1 MAGSSKPAVVGDVEL
16 SEDADALYA
25 QGMAHYRQREW
36 EEAKDYFARLRL
48 VAPDRRGVDALLN
61 EVDIFIQLQA
71 MEPAHPGMGRET
83 LEPQDVQPSPSP
95 VPEGPVTGW
104 IKGRRVHWPAVIVV
118 IAALVVILVVWDP
131 SGAIGSIINRVIH
144 TEGLARVEWLL
155 NQGRAAMNVGD
166 YERAVESFEE
176 ALVFAPGREDI
187 DMLHEKAELYSRL
200 DVLCNEAESDAAAG
214 RWNAA
219 SDKLDEILEA
229 GDPTRCGAR
238 EKKDDLERRKGLEDR
253 FSEAGASFARG
264 DWAGAISI
272 VAQVQVDAPAFR
284 SAELEEM
291 LFQAHIESGRELMGG
306 AGDSLEVVGQAIQS
320 FERAL
325 VIFPEGE
332 VALEERE
339 LADLYRQGLL
349 FLNQQSWLEAV
360 RVLGTVYERRPDYLG
375 GRAGSLLCGAHLQL
389 GDIYYAARAWESAHE
404 QYGNVR
410 TIEGCGSEVK
420 AEAALREA
428 EVYLILYPPTPTPTR
443 TPKPTT
449 TPVPTATE
457 TRTPTPFPVQP
468 TAEPVPPAPKPPTPT
483 QWIR

>member
-1 MAGSSKPAVVGDVEL
+1 MRGDSDARPLGAVHL
-16 SEDADALYA
+16 AEDADALYA
-25 QGMAHYRQREW
+25 QGMAHYRRREW
-36 EEAKDYFARLRL
+36 EEARDYFGRLRL
-48 VAPDRRGVDALLN
+48 VAPDQRGVDALLN
-61 EVDIFIQLQA
+61 EVEIFIQLQA
-71 MEPAHPGMGRET
+71 MEPAQPGTGGET

-95 VPEGPVTGW
+95 VPERPVTDW
-104 IKGRRVHWPAVIVV
+104 IKGRRVHWPAVILVV
-118 IAALVVILVVWDP
+118 AALVVILVVRDP
-131 SGAIGSIINRVIH
+131 TGAIGSIINRVIH

-166 YERAVESFEE
+166 YEQAVESFEE
-176 ALVFAPGREDI
+176 ALALAPDREDI
-187 DMLHEKAELYSRL
+187 GMLHEKAELYSWL
-200 DVLCNEAESDAAAG
+200 DVLCIEAESDAAAG
-214 RWNAA
+214 RLNAA

-229 GDPTRCGAR
+229 GDPTRCGAKG
-238 EKKDDLERRKGLEDR
+238 KKDDLERRKGLEDR
-253 FSEAGASFARG
+253 YSEARSSFARG
-264 DWAGAISI
+264 EWAAAISI
-272 VAQVQVDAPAFR
+272 LAQLQVDAPAFR

-291 LFQAHIESGRELMGG
+291 LFQAHIESGRELMAG

-339 LADLYRQGLL
+339 LADLYRQSLL

-360 RVLGTVYERRPDYLG
+360 RVLGTIYERRSGYLG
-375 GRAGSLLCGAHLQL
+375 GKVGSLLCGACLQL

-410 TIEGCGSEVK
+410 TVEGCDSEVK

-428 EVYLILYPPTPTPTR
+428 EVYRILYPPTSTPTR
-443 TPKPTT
+443 TPKPTA
-449 TPVPTATE
+449 TPVATATA
-457 TRTPTPFPVQP
+457 TATLSPVQP
-468 TAEPVPPAPKPPTPT
+468 TAEPAPQTPKPPTPT

>member
-1 MAGSSKPAVVGDVEL
+1 MQGDSDTRPFGTEHL
-16 SEDADALYA
+16 PEDAEALYA

-36 EEAKDYFARLRL
+36 EEAKDYFVRLRV
-48 VAPDRRGVDALLN
+48 VAPDRRGVDALLS
-61 EVDIFIQLQA
+61 EVDIFIRLETMGPDQEGAAAAAAGTEEIQTVQ
-71 MEPAHPGMGRET
+71 ESPAEESAAGWGRE
-83 LEPQDVQPSPSP
+83 
-95 VPEGPVTGW
+95 
-104 IKGRRVHWPAVIVV
+104 RRVVKPAVVGAVVLALIVLV
-118 IAALVVILVVWDP
+118 FALGFDP
-131 SGAIGSIINRVIH
+131 GR
-144 TEGLARVEWLL
+144 EDRVEWLL

-166 YERAVESFEE
+166 YQRAVESFEE
-176 ALVFAPGREDI
+176 ALALAPDREDI
-187 DMLHEKAELYSRL
+187 GMLHEKAEVYSRL
-200 DVLCNEAESDAAAG
+200 DALCSEAESDAAAG

-219 SDKLDEILEA
+219 SDKLEEILEA

-238 EKKDDLERRKGLEDR
+238 DKKDDLERRKGLEDR
-253 FSEAGASFARG
+253 YSEAGDSFARG
-264 DWAGAISI
+264 DWAAAISI
-272 VAQVQVDAPAFR
+272 LAQLQVDAPAFR
-284 SAELEEM
+284 GAELEEM
-291 LFQAHIESGRELMGG
+291 LFQAHMESGRELMGG

-389 GDIYYAARAWESAHE
+389 GDVYYAARAWESAHE

-410 TIEGCGSEVK
+410 TVEGCGSEVK

-428 EVYLILYPPTPTPTR
+428 EVYRILYPPTLTPTR
-443 TPKPTT
+443 TPRPTAT
-449 TPVPTATE
+449 LVPTATA
-457 TRTPTPFPVQP
+457 TTTASAAATAVPPTGVPAKPTSRPATPTPDHS
-468 TAEPVPPAPKPPTPT
+468 
-483 QWIR
+483 